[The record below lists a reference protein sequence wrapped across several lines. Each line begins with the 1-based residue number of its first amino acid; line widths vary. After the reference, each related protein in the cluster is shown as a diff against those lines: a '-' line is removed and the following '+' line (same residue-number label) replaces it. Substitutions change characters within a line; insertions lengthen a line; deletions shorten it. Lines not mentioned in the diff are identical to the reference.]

1 MENKRLRNNKGQFK
15 KASKNSEFGFVNL
28 STYTSPEI
36 VEVKGE
42 DYIRYGADNNYFQ
55 FLIDRFNGSPTN
67 NAAITGISQAI
78 FGKGLNATDSSR
90 KPNEYAQMI
99 ALFPKNDVRKL
110 AYDLKLMGQCA
121 MQIIYTKDRKKI
133 AKVEH
138 FPIETLRAERA
149 NKDGEIE
156 AYYYFADWPNIKKSD
171 TPLRIPAFG
180 TSKESIEMLYVKP
193 YKSGFYYYSP
203 VDYQGA
209 LQYAELEE
217 EVSNYHI
224 NNIRSGLS
232 PSMLINFNNG
242 TPNEQERQ
250 LIEQKIADKFAGT
263 NNAGKFIIAFNDN
276 KESQAEITPVQ
287 LSDAHNQYQFLSSEC
302 SLKIQVGHRI
312 VSSFLLG
319 IPTATGFSSNADEI
333 KVSSQLMDNTV
344 IRPFQELLID
354 SFDIILAYN
363 DIALNL
369 YFTTLQPLEFTEVD
383 NDIQDKETIEEETGV
398 EMAKLSLNKI
408 DGEDVYKTKE
418 EAIAQANL
426 IGCEGFHEMEIEG
439 DIYFMPCENHTELKS
454 PCWDGYEQIGT
465 KEKDGK
471 EVPNCVPLSK
481 ESLSRTKEHTCSLSS
496 DKTQFLLGSLSST
509 GNKMS
514 EDWIQVDEL
523 EEESNLSNEDWA
535 NYLIQEKPKSTLNK
549 IKDVLGLNQDYV
561 TSKNNGSAYSDIDSK
576 NGLYKIR
583 YKYALGASKGKN
595 TRDFCSNMMDMSDAG
610 MVWRIEDIDQASRGD
625 VNVEFRHKPSIEY
638 NIFEL
643 KGGIYCHHKWKR
655 VLYRKESNTEVSKNL
670 SNYKKTRTIP
680 KSQQRFPRGSAKAA
694 IATIKQP
701 GQGRYPLSSVSLNDK
716 GYKVSQRRGQSG
728 RWIKENETCLDLAG
742 LSSKSALTTAK
753 QARDYSK
760 KLNNAKSNNPNVYW
774 SVSEVSQEQAQ
785 AGVVIDKSYGSIM
798 IAPNGDIKG
807 LFKNPETNTKGVG
820 PKLVQQAVNN
830 GGRTLDN
837 FDIPYLTK
845 IYTDAGFR
853 ISGRI
858 PFDEQYKPDGWV
870 KELHGTPDVVSMIY
884 DPKNELDIREQRFS
898 GDDGYDEMIRYRNS
912 SLNICN

>member
-15 KASKNSEFGFVNL
+15 RASKSSEFGFVNL

-42 DYIRYGADNNYFQ
+42 DWIRYGSDNSYFQ

-78 FGKGLNATDSSR
+78 YGKGLNATDSSR
-90 KPNEYAQMI
+90 RPNEYAQMVS
-99 ALFPKNDVRKL
+99 LFKKDDVRKL
-110 AYDLKLMGQCA
+110 CYDLKLMGQCA
-121 MQIIYTKDRKKI
+121 MQVIYTKDRKKI

-180 TSKESIEMLYVKP
+180 TSKESIEILYVKP

-383 NDIQDKETIEEETGV
+383 SSLQDKETIEEETGV
-398 EMAKLSLNKI
+398 EM
-408 DGEDVYKTKE
+408 
-418 EAIAQANL
+418 
-426 IGCEGFHEMEIEG
+426 
-439 DIYFMPCENHTELKS
+439 
-454 PCWDGYEQIGT
+454 
-465 KEKDGK
+465 EK
-471 EVPNCVPLSK
+471 K
-481 ESLSRTKEHTCSLSS
+481 ESLSEHTCSLSS

-509 GNKMS
+509 GNKMG

-549 IKDVLGLNQDYV
+549 IKDILGLNQDYV

-742 LSSKSALTTAK
+742 LSSKSALTTGK

-760 KLNNAKSNNPNVYW
+760 KLNDAKSSNPNVYW

-785 AGVVIDKSYGSIM
+785 AGVVIDKNYGSIM

>member
-15 KASKNSEFGFVNL
+15 RASKSSEFGFVNL

-42 DYIRYGADNNYFQ
+42 DWIRYGSDNSYFQ

-78 FGKGLNATDSSR
+78 YGKGLNATDSSR
-90 KPNEYAQMI
+90 RPNEYAQMVS
-99 ALFPKNDVRKL
+99 LFKKDDVRKL
-110 AYDLKLMGQCA
+110 CYDLKLMGQCA
-121 MQIIYTKDRKKI
+121 MQVIYTKDRKKI

-180 TSKESIEMLYVKP
+180 TSKESIEILYVKP

-383 NDIQDKETIEEETGV
+383 SSIQDKETIEEETGV
-398 EMAKLSLNKI
+398 EM
-408 DGEDVYKTKE
+408 
-418 EAIAQANL
+418 
-426 IGCEGFHEMEIEG
+426 
-439 DIYFMPCENHTELKS
+439 
-454 PCWDGYEQIGT
+454 
-465 KEKDGK
+465 EK
-471 EVPNCVPLSK
+471 K
-481 ESLSRTKEHTCSLSS
+481 ESLSEHTCSLSS

-509 GNKMS
+509 GNKMG

-535 NYLIQEKPKSTLNK
+535 NYLIQEKPKNTLTK
-549 IKDVLGLNQDYV
+549 IKDILGLNQDYV

-610 MVWRIEDIDQASRGD
+610 MVWRLEDIDQASRGD

-760 KLNNAKSNNPNVYW
+760 KLNDAKSSNPNIYW
-774 SVSEVSQEQAQ
+774 SVSEVSPEDAQ
-785 AGVVIDKSYGSIM
+785 AGIVIDKNYGSIM
-798 IAPNGDIKG
+798 VAANGDIKG
-807 LFKNPETNTKGVG
+807 LFKNPETKTRGVG
-820 PKLVQQAVNN
+820 AKLVQQAVNN

-837 FDIPYLTK
+837 FDGFLTK
-845 IYTDAGFR
+845 IYKEAGFR
-853 ISGRI
+853 VTGRI
-858 PFDEQYKPDGWV
+858 PFDEQYKPDGWI

-884 DPKNELDIREQRFS
+884 DPKNELDIREQMFS
-898 GDDGYDEMIRYRNS
+898 GDDGYDEMIRHRNS